1 MKYYIGLDLG
11 TNSVG
16 YAATDEQYQLLKTH
30 QKPMAGV
37 RLFDEAQ
44 TAAKRRQARISKRRL
59 ERRNQRI
66 ALLEDLFSQEI
77 SKIDPGFFQRLKS
90 SYFLPEDKEGA
101 AKNQQNT
108 LFNDPNFTDRDYHI
122 KYPTIYHLR
131 QELMTSSE
139 PHDVRL
145 VFLALHHILKHRG
158 HFLTSGEIGELGGN
172 LENRYSQLL
181 SALLDDFSVDLSP
194 NLAEPIKQILINKTI
209 RRSEKLDALV
219 DLMDRE
225 EEIIP
230 LLAKLL
236 VGYSVDIQKL
246 FGEQYKGQSPKNVS
260 FSGAGFEDEKQA
272 ELQQLLTD
280 PEFSLLQTAFS
291 FYSQVQLDSLLQG
304 YSSFSAAKIGLFD
317 QHKVDLKQLKAIFR
331 ANFPADVYTAF
342 FSTSKDN
349 YCNYVAYSGR
359 CVQNGK
365 KQPVVYRCLKDKFYE
380 ELKKQLAKLPQTAR
394 DSSELS
400 AIMLKIENETYLPK
414 PVSKDNSLV
423 PNQIQL
429 SELHQILKNASVYL
443 PFLTTQ
449 GEEGLTISEMIE
461 KIASFRIPYYVGPL
475 NPAHRVIPGKPDG
488 SRHAWLTKAH
498 PEPIRPWNFER
509 VVDQEQS
516 ATDFINNLTNK
527 CTYLIGEDVLSKDS
541 PTYAKFT
548 LLNMLNVLSVNG
560 ERLPVLVKQ
569 QIYQD
574 LFLHPKNTSR
584 VTKKA
589 LLNYLNTEGY
599 PVTESELVGMDLDIP
614 ITLKAERQLEALA
627 PGKLSLEDKEEI
639 VRLITIFP
647 ESGSMLQN
655 RLSRQFGSKLTE
667 SELKTIGKLKFSN
680 WGQFSW
686 KFLTGLVARGPEGK
700 ETTIIE
706 AMWNYNLNL
715 MELLS
720 QEYGFSA
727 AIEEYKQTMLGEQ
740 TGLSYALVDQ
750 YPTSPAVKKMIWQ
763 ALKVVDEIV
772 KIRKEPPEKVFIE
785 VAREEGEK
793 KRTTSRL
800 DQVKQIFKANKDI
813 EEHLKQELDT
823 QTEETLR
830 RKKLYLYFTQLG
842 RCMYTGKAIDLE
854 KLDAKDAANNEFYD
868 IDHIY
873 PRSLTKDDS
882 LLNNLVLVESSAN
895 REKGDKFPISTGIQ
909 TARRSWWAV
918 LKDKNLI
925 SEEKFRRLV
934 RTTELTPEELEN
946 FISRQLV
953 QTRQATKAAAE
964 ILKSAFPESRIV
976 FVKAG
981 HVSDFRYQQNG
992 FQFPKVRGMNDLHHA
1007 KDAYL
1012 NIVVGN
1018 VFDTKFTQNVRIFLK
1033 DHPKGGYNLARM
1045 YDFNVIGRS
1054 GEIAWQAGESGTIQ
1068 TVKTMMASNIIQC
1081 TWQTHHQTSGQNGG
1095 LFDQN
1100 LMPKGKGQFPIKTS
1114 DPRLAGEDGI
1124 NKYGGYNKPTGTT
1137 FFVVEHT
1144 KSRKRQ
1150 RSILPLNL
1158 SWVLTHEQ
1166 NPQELEAYCK
1176 EDLALVEPRVILT
1189 DLPYNAILEINGFPM
1204 RLLAKTGSSLKVASA
1219 LQPYFPV
1226 EFEPLLKA
1234 LARQPEEDK
1243 EAEAKP
1249 RGAFTPEDFLALYDH
1264 FTNKLGNE
1272 PYSRFSA
1279 FTNQHRDLSGSREN
1293 FVLLTPFEQ
1302 MKVLGQILTL
1312 FLCDG
1317 RTSDLSLLQPKN
1329 PDGSPSTKNK
1339 QSGMLLISQNLQQGV
1354 QVTVR
1359 NYSCTGLFLSKTPL
1373 SLP

>member
-16 YAATDEQYQLLKTH
+16 YATTDEHYQILKTH

-37 RLFDEAQ
+37 RLFDEAK
-44 TAAKRRQARISKRRL
+44 TAAKRRQTRISRRRMD
-59 ERRNQRI
+59 RRNQRI

-77 SKIDPGFFQRLKS
+77 SKIDPGFFQRMKS
-90 SYFLPEDKEGA
+90 SFFLPEDKEGA
-101 AKNQQNT
+101 AKNQPNT
-108 LFNDPNFTDRDYHI
+108 LFNDPGFTDSDYHN

-131 QELMTSSE
+131 QELMTSSK

-158 HFLTSGEIGELGGN
+158 HFLTAGEIGELGGN
-172 LENRYSQLL
+172 LNHSYSQLL
-181 SALLDDFSVDLSP
+181 NSLSDGYSIDLSP
-194 NLAEPIKQILINKTI
+194 ELATPIKQVLIDKTI
-209 RRSEKLDALV
+209 RRSEKQTALLDL
-219 DLMDRE
+219 LDRE
-225 EEIIP
+225 DEMVTQLI
-230 LLAKLL
+230 KLF
-236 VGYSVDIQKL
+236 VGFSVDIHKL
-246 FGEQYKGQSPKNVS
+246 FGEQYKGRTPKKLS

-272 ELQQLLTD
+272 ELLQLLTD
-280 PEFSLLQTAFS
+280 PEFSLLQTAYS

-317 QHKVDLKQLKAIFR
+317 QHKADLTQLKATFR
-331 ANFPADVYTAF
+331 AYFPTDAYTAF
-342 FSTSKDN
+342 FSTSKDK

-359 CVQNGK
+359 CVRNGK
-365 KQPVVYRCLKDKFYE
+365 KQPVVYRCLKGQFYE
-380 ELKKQLAKLPQTAR
+380 ELGKQLAKLPQPIR
-394 DSSELS
+394 ESSELTG
-400 AIMLKIENETYLPK
+400 ILLKIENETYLPK

-429 SELHQILKNASVYL
+429 SELRQILKNASVYL
-443 PFLTTQ
+443 PFLTKQ
-449 GEEGLTISEMIE
+449 GEEGLTVSEMIE
-461 KIASFRIPYYVGPL
+461 KIASFRIPYFVGPL
-475 NPAHRVIPGKPDG
+475 NPAHRVIPGEPDG
-488 SRHAWLTKAH
+488 SRHAWLTKTS

-516 ATDFINNLTNK
+516 ATDFISNLTNK

-548 LLNMLNVLSVNG
+548 LLNILNVLSING

-574 LFLHPKNTSR
+574 LFLHPKTTGR
-584 VTKKA
+584 VTKKT
-589 LLNYLNTEGY
+589 LIGFLNSAGY
-599 PVTESELVGMDLDIP
+599 PVTESELNGMDLEIP
-614 ITLKAERQLEALA
+614 VALKAERQLEAIA
-627 PGKLSLEDKEEI
+627 SGKLSLEDKEEI

-647 ESGSMLQN
+647 DSGRLLQD
-655 RLSRQFGSKLTE
+655 RLSRQFGDKLTD
-667 SELKTIGKLKFSN
+667 SELKAICKLKFSN

-686 KFLTGLVARGPEGK
+686 KFLAGLVARGPEGK
-700 ETTIIE
+700 DTTIIE
-706 AMWNYNLNL
+706 AMWDYNLNL

-720 QEYGFSA
+720 QNFGFSA
-727 AIEEYKQTMLGEQ
+727 AIEEYKKTMLGEQ

-772 KIRKEPPEKVFIE
+772 KIRKEPPEKIFIE

-800 DQVKQIFKANKDI
+800 DQVKQIFKANKEI

-823 QTEETLR
+823 QTEESLR

-842 RCMYTGKAIDLE
+842 RCMYTGRAINLE
-854 KLDAKDAANNEFYD
+854 KLDTKDAANNDFYD
-868 IDHIY
+868 IDHVY

-882 LLNNLVLVESSAN
+882 LMSNLVLVESTAN
-895 REKGDKFPISTGIQ
+895 REKGDKFPIPSSIQ
-909 TARRSWWAV
+909 TARRGWWAV

-925 SEEKFRRLV
+925 SEEKFRRLM
-934 RTTELTPEELEN
+934 RTTELTPEELES

-964 ILKSAFPESRIV
+964 LLLSAFPDSRII

-981 HVSDFRYQQNG
+981 HVSDFRYSQNG

-1018 VFDTKFTQNVRIFLK
+1018 VFDTKFTQNVRIFIK
-1033 DHPKGGYNLARM
+1033 EHPKGGYNLARM
-1045 YDFNVIGRS
+1045 YDFDVVS
-1054 GEIAWQAGESGTIQ
+1054 KAGEIAWKAGETGSIK
-1068 TVKTMMASNIIQC
+1068 TVKAMMASNIVQC

-1114 DPRLAGEDGI
+1114 DPRLSGEDGI

-1144 KSRKRQ
+1144 YRKKRQ
-1150 RSILPLNL
+1150 RSILPLSL
-1158 SWVLTHEQ
+1158 AWLLTHAQ
-1166 NPQELEAYCK
+1166 TQQELETYSTN
-1176 EDLALVEPRVILT
+1176 DLALVEPRVILP
-1189 DLPYNAILEINGFPM
+1189 DLPYNSILKVNGFPL
-1204 RLLAKTGSSLKVASA
+1204 RLLAKTGSNLKVASA
-1219 LQPYFPV
+1219 LQPYFPTK
-1226 EFEPLLKA
+1226 FETLIKA
-1234 LARQPEEDK
+1234 LSRQAEEEK
-1243 EAEAKP
+1243 EAETKP
-1249 RGAFTPEDFLALYDH
+1249 LVAFASAELLALYDH
-1264 FTNKLGNE
+1264 FTNKLGND
-1272 PYSRFSA
+1272 PYNRFSA
-1279 FTNQHRDLSGSREN
+1279 FTNQHRNLSGSREN
-1293 FVLLTPFEQ
+1293 FILLTPFEQ

-1339 QSGMLLISQNLQQGV
+1339 QSGMLAISQNLQKGV
-1354 QVTVR
+1354 NVTVL
-1359 NYSCTGLFLSKTPL
+1359 NYSCTGLFMSETQLN
-1373 SLP
+1373 LP